1 MNKLKVSIFLIV
13 FFSSTTLASDEKRYE
28 LDGGIV
34 VTIEEAQF
42 TPEQH
47 DIKNCASSK
56 IPCTIDGVFPFGT
69 AFNIPRTYLKRLT
82 FSIKN
87 KTYELDTSGMY
98 NAWGNRPL
106 EHKGSIRYLGAHC
119 YSDVDCKLRGIFSD
133 AAGSYVAEWI
143 MFGGTSQRTV
153 LTSTNDVM
161 HMFMKNIDPPY
172 YD

>member
-119 YSDVDCKLRGIFSD
+119 YSDV
-133 AAGSYVAEWI
+133 
-143 MFGGTSQRTV
+143 
-153 LTSTNDVM
+153 
-161 HMFMKNIDPPY
+161 
-172 YD
+172 